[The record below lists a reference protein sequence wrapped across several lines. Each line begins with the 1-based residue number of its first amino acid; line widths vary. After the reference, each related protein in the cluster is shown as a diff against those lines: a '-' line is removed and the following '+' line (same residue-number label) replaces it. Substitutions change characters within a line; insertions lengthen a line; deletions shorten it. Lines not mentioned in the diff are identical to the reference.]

1 MWCSLTEQ
9 EGKLCVPCVTLL
21 KEKLRTKF
29 LTENSLPL
37 SISVVF
43 KLTGAKEQA
52 NKNSDV

>member
-29 LTENSLPL
+29 LTENSL
-37 SISVVF
+37 SISVAF